1 MSDEQNEFVAS
12 CGHDAG
18 APPWPQKKRAEGM
31 TAGARHAVIFLF
43 VLTFLTGAANLLWTS
58 RQVGAVG
65 RTAASQMALCQA
77 GNVSRAQQIDLWEFV
92 LRISGPPKTAA
103 GRVVAAKF
111 EAHLHAVFAPRDC
124 KHLTPAAERIHP

>member
-1 MSDEQNEFVAS
+1 MSDEQNEFVVAH
-12 CGHDAG
+12 GQDAG

-58 RQVGAVG
+58 RQTGAV
-65 RTAASQMALCQA
+65 RKTAASQIALCQA

-92 LRISGPPKTAA
+92 IRISGPSKTAA
-103 GRVVAAKF
+103 GRRVTAQF
-111 EAHLHAVFAPRDC
+111 EQHLHAVFAPRDC
-124 KHLTPAAERIHP
+124 ARLTPSAERIHP